1 MINSLQT
8 LRALALSMVAL
19 VLAVPAVANGQPAEP
34 FPSRVVK
41 IVVPYA
47 AGGST
52 DAIAR
57 LLAQG
62 MTKALGQQV
71 IVENRPGANGLIGT
85 EAVARSPADG
95 YTLLLGPIATNAIAG
110 SLYADLRYDPVKDF
124 VAITEVARS
133 PLLLVVGPSIPASTL
148 PQLIAYAKEHPNKL
162 TYASGGEGT
171 ASHVGAALFVHRAQL
186 TALHIPYRGS
196 GLALND
202 VMGGHAD
209 IMFDSIATS
218 LQNVRAGKL
227 KAIGISTP
235 TRSDIAPEIPT
246 LDEVG
251 LRGFT
256 LVWWFGLFAPRGTPP
271 EIVAKLSQS
280 SAGVLK
286 SPQTRDAFIALGL
299 EPVGST
305 SEEFGR
311 KVVEEAASWGK
322 VISDAGIKAG
332 K

>member
-1 MINSLQT
+1 M
-8 LRALALSMVAL
+8 
-19 VLAVPAVANGQPAEP
+19 
-34 FPSRVVK
+34 
-41 IVVPYA
+41 PYA

-62 MTKALGQQV
+62 LTTSLKQQV

-85 EAVARSPADG
+85 ESVARSPGDG

-110 SLYADLRYDPVKDF
+110 SLYSDLKYDPVKDF

-133 PLLLVVGPSIPASTL
+133 PLLLVVGPSVPVTTL
-148 PQLIAYAKEHPNKL
+148 EQLVAYAKTNPKL

-171 ASHVGAALFVHRAQL
+171 ASHVGAALFVHRAKL
-186 TALHIPYRGS
+186 TALHVPYRGS

-227 KAIGISTP
+227 KALGISTP
-235 TRSDIAPEIPT
+235 VRSPIAPEIPT
-246 LDEVG
+246 LDEAG
-251 LRGFT
+251 LKGFT
-256 LVWWFGLFAPRGTPP
+256 LVWWFGLFAPKGTPP
-271 EIVAKLSQS
+271 DIVAKLSQ
-280 SAGVLK
+280 AAAAVLK
-286 SPQTRDAFIALGL
+286 SPQTRDVFLGFGL
-299 EPVGST
+299 EPVGSS

-311 KVVEEAASWGK
+311 KVAEEAVSWGK